1 MPFQFLAPVA
11 PYVNP
16 VLKLAGAAAFVNELM
31 KLSNIN
37 SGVIPKAQAQVKPT
51 NPAMGQGEWWNRKVT
66 AKEALRVG
74 FTR

>member
-1 MPFQFLAPVA
+1 MAFQFLAPFA
-11 PYVNP
+11 P

-74 FTR
+74 FTS

>member
-1 MPFQFLAPVA
+1 MAFQFA
-11 PYVNP
+11 PYVNSA
-16 VLKLAGAAAFVNELM
+16 LKLAGTAAFVNELM

-37 SGVIPKAQAQVKPT
+37 SGVIPKAQTQVKPT